1 MFWLTSPARW
11 PFIPDADISATRQ
24 WMARKVFTAPP
35 CAAGLSYQFVILL
48 ADDHAGRIIGTVGI
62 NELVPA
68 PTLGYIIHPDEWGK
82 GYATEATS
90 AMTKAW
96 WSLPRRGK
104 TGQHDKIYAL
114 CNENNLGSLKVL
126 LKCGFQAVGE
136 QRMGDGAIVKDFEL
150 ERPDWSF

>member
-1 MFWLTSPARW
+1 MPDDCCNDHGTGGAAMESAREDPWFDFDIVLPTPPKSAPTIIASPRL
-11 PFIPDADISATRQ
+11 ILRTIRDSDAE
-24 WMARKVFTAPP
+24 
-35 CAAGLSYQFVILL
+35 GLSYQFVILL
-48 ADDHAGRIIGTVGI
+48 ADDPAGRIIGTVGI

-104 TGQHDKIYAL
+104 SGQHDKIYAL
-114 CNENNLGSLKVL
+114 CNENNLGSL
-126 LKCGFQAVGE
+126 
-136 QRMGDGAIVKDFEL
+136 
-150 ERPDWSF
+150 